1 MIVPTLADETKL
13 SGVVDT
19 LEERDAIQRELDRLE
34 KWAHVNLMEFNK
46 ANSKVLYLGWG
57 NPKHKYRLG
66 SEHIENSSE
75 EKDLRVLVDEKL
87 STIQQ
92 CVLTARKANCTLC
105 CIKRSRASRVSN
117 VSTSILLL

>member
-66 SEHIENSSE
+66 SEHIESSSE

-92 CVLTARKANCTLC
+92 CVLTAWKANCTLC